1 MKISKSWIQ
10 IPLIIQYIMFIT
22 FNAYSTTAKSGIV
35 TLKGAFKIN
44 EQSGMGGFSWKYKI
58 PDSSN
63 NAMFITFNF

>member
-1 MKISKSWIQ
+1 
-10 IPLIIQYIMFIT
+10 MFIT

-35 TLKGAFKIN
+35 TLKAKGAFKIN